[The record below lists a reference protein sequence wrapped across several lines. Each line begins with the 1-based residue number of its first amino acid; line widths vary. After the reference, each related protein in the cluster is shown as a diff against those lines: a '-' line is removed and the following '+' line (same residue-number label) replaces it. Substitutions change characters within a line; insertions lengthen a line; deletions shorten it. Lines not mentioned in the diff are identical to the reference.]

1 MRKKSFAL
9 ALNGLRRVLRLP
21 CGLKGLA
28 DFQNEVE
35 MRRQRALIC
44 NARTRSSSRFYFCL
58 PACSFTGW
66 QLWGTSK

>member
-1 MRKKSFAL
+1 MRKKNFAL

-35 MRRQRALIC
+35 MRRQRALQTC
-44 NARTRSSSRFYFCL
+44 D
-58 PACSFTGW
+58 
-66 QLWGTSK
+66 